1 MINIAIVF
9 GGFSSEHEVS
19 VKSGKFIF
27 DNLKNNPTWNIY
39 EVCISKNYN
48 TVKYREEFYNL
59 NYDDFTFEKNGE
71 IIKPD
76 LVFNMIHGDPGENGD
91 LALILERNNIP
102 QTASNSIVSKLTFNK
117 YNYID
122 FVKNLGIPCSDQLLL
137 RNGQIIDFHKIK
149 NSFNLPFIVK
159 PNSGGSSIGV
169 SKINN
174 YDQLE
179 KSIEIA
185 FKEDDTVLIEK
196 YLDGQEVSVGVIQNQ
211 KKRKILPIT
220 EIISN
225 NDFFDFGAK
234 YLGQSKEITPGNI
247 SQKSKDLIHDY
258 INLIYDNI
266 DLKGITRSEFII
278 VNEIPHILETNTI
291 PGFTEQSIVPQQL
304 EADGQKVK
312 DVIIDLINSNLI
324 NS

>member
-27 DNLKNNPTWNIY
+27 DNLKNDPNWSIY

-48 TVKYREEFYNL
+48 TVKHKEEFYNL

-71 IIKPD
+71 IIKPN
-76 LVFNMIHGDPGENGD
+76 LVVNMIHGDPGENGE
-91 LALILERNNIP
+91 LALILEDNNIP
-102 QTASNSIVSKLTFNK
+102 QTACNSGVSKLTFNK
-117 YNYID
+117 HKYIN
-122 FVKNLGIPCSDQLLL
+122 FVKNLNIPCSDQLLL
-137 RNGQIIDFHKIK
+137 KKGQTIDFDKVRNYFK
-149 NSFNLPFIVK
+149 LPFIVK

-169 SKINN
+169 SKIYS

-185 FKEDDTVLIEK
+185 FQEDDTVLIEK
-196 YLDGQEVSVGVIQNQ
+196 YLDGQEVSVGVIQ
-211 KKRKILPIT
+211 KKNERRILPIT

-247 SQKSKDLIHDY
+247 SPKSKALIHDY
-258 INLIYDNI
+258 INLIYDNL

-278 VNEIPHILETNTI
+278 VNDIPHILETNTI
-291 PGFTEQSIVPQQL
+291 PGFTKQSIIPQQL
-304 EADGQKVK
+304 EADGKFVK
-312 DVIIDLINSNLI
+312 DVIFDLVNSNL
-324 NS
+324 NNF